1 MAATVAPKDD
11 VDLVAADP
19 DRSLHLWGHTPL
31 CCRPD
36 FTWGCCQHWQ
46 AAAGRKGCDWRAG
59 NCKHSGLDCSREIPT
74 SIEAECVLGR
84 TAARSLLNISVFL
97 KTRFWIS
104 AS

>member
-11 VDLVAADP
+11 VNLVAAAP

-46 AAAGRKGCDWRAG
+46 AAAGRKGCDWRVGASTAG
-59 NCKHSGLDCSREIPT
+59 
-74 SIEAECVLGR
+74 SIVLGNYQR
-84 TAARSLLNISVFL
+84 RW
-97 KTRFWIS
+97 KRS
-104 AS
+104 ASSDAPPRGAC